1 MTKRYPKARILLI
14 ILGILLVYPVF
25 GNILLLSGG
34 AERLISW
41 KPEKLVMRW
50 ESAWTLIPGQ
60 FWVDGLELNSTT
72 VRGNRFSLHVDSG
85 SVSLSLLPTIN
96 RTVNIK
102 RARGK
107 GIEVFY
113 AQNPKNKKLNL
124 PAVLVDQTSTKTSS
138 ESDSDPKPNAS
149 ASLKPAKPPWD
160 IRLSDI
166 SAENIRKV
174 AFNEIA
180 LEGSGTLD
188 ALKMRFVTRGG
199 LMEVNELKVMMA
211 VGKNSA
217 SQDTNRVLEISA
229 DLSIGTNVIRENR
242 GKDMLNFWSGAIA
255 AKGEFEELGKIY
267 FLPGG
272 QYNFGIAG
280 TGQVDAKLLLEK
292 GELIDGSHLLFQS
305 DHFQTTFL
313 DFTASGSGKIQGSVE
328 AGTANPVHLEVLLD
342 DFGLAHGIQSEA
354 YLEGENLTAS
364 VSAPKLYLHHQAL
377 EDKTEFSFNI
387 GAGVIND
394 ITHYNSYL
402 PGQSGLKFL
411 SGTGRLHGGLSLKGD
426 NAAGNIMLSGKD
438 VTLSARDREL
448 RTDFVLSANLT
459 EGDYERKTYRLKNT
473 SLKLKDTQLV
483 TSQRKTEANWWGELV
498 VSSGKLIWDQPMQID
513 GRMHLAMRDIE
524 LLIAGFRDPA
534 KKESPLDKMLN
545 VKDIHGELIAET
557 ANDQILLDP
566 IFVESKGLEVIS
578 RVTLS
583 PGSVNGVLFA
593 KLRGLSANVEII
605 DSKVKFRGL
614 GGRQKVS
621 QQVNLAALKE

>member
-1 MTKRYPKARILLI
+1 
-14 ILGILLVYPVF
+14 
-25 GNILLLSGG
+25 
-34 AERLISW
+34 
-41 KPEKLVMRW
+41 
-50 ESAWTLIPGQ
+50 
-60 FWVDGLELNSTT
+60 
-72 VRGNRFSLHVDSG
+72 
-85 SVSLSLLPTIN
+85 
-96 RTVNIK
+96 
-102 RARGK
+102 
-107 GIEVFY
+107 
-113 AQNPKNKKLNL
+113 
-124 PAVLVDQTSTKTSS
+124 
-138 ESDSDPKPNAS
+138 
-149 ASLKPAKPPWD
+149 
-160 IRLSDI
+160 
-166 SAENIRKV
+166 
-174 AFNEIA
+174 
-180 LEGSGTLD
+180 
-188 ALKMRFVTRGG
+188 
-199 LMEVNELKVMMA
+199 
-211 VGKNSA
+211 
-217 SQDTNRVLEISA
+217 
-229 DLSIGTNVIRENR
+229 
-242 GKDMLNFWSGAIA
+242 
-255 AKGEFEELGKIY
+255 
-267 FLPGG
+267 
-272 QYNFGIAG
+272 
-280 TGQVDAKLLLEK
+280 
-292 GELIDGSHLLFQS
+292 
-305 DHFQTTFL
+305 
-313 DFTASGSGKIQGSVE
+313 
-328 AGTANPVHLEVLLD
+328 
-342 DFGLAHGIQSEA
+342 
-354 YLEGENLTAS
+354 

-524 LLIAGFRDPA
+524 LLIAGFRDPT